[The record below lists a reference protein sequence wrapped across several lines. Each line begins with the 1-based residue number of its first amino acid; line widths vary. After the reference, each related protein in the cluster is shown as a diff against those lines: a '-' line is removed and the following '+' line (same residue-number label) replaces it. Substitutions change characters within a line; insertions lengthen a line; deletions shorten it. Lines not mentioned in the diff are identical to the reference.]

1 MLVSVLFLEFEVLL
15 DLGFH
20 SANQSYSL
28 GSQTVLCTACVALS
42 GLELDLTFDSVVKY
56 QLCSVL
62 TWEKAKLRPVKKSSV
77 LLGDCSPVPVQ
88 IYIF

>member
-1 MLVSVLFLEFEVLL
+1 M
-15 DLGFH
+15 
-20 SANQSYSL
+20 
-28 GSQTVLCTACVALS
+28 
-42 GLELDLTFDSVVKY
+42 KY

-88 IYIF
+88 IYSVHGVNHGVNHGVHHGVNHGDGDGGDADSIK